1 MFFGSPRDRIKF
13 LKKLFFIERFFERQK
28 VREMKTEIF
37 GILCIQAW
45 IFKGW
50 KDHVLLSSSSGAAV
64 EQGHHDQEVV
74 GSDPGKSLTIFSGMC
89 P

>member
-45 IFKGW
+45 IFKE
-50 KDHVLLSSSSGAAV
+50 LLRSSSGAAV
-64 EQGHHDQEVV
+64 EQGHRDQEVE
-74 GSDPGKSLTIFSGMC
+74 GSDPGKS
-89 P
+89 